1 MINMENINNLTIKQV
16 TNIINEI
23 KHIRKHHDYSIHG
36 GQQKVSAD
44 TKPKDP
50 KELESKY
57 VNLAK
62 EYAIS
67 IEDIAT
73 IWKKYGSVL

>member
-1 MINMENINNLTIKQV
+1 MKNINNLTIKQV
-16 TNIINEI
+16 TNIVNEI
-23 KHIRKHHDYSIHG
+23 KHIRKHDDYSIHG
-36 GQQKVSAD
+36 FQQKASAD
-44 TKPKDP
+44 IKPKDP

-67 IEDIAT
+67 IEDLDT
-73 IWKKYGSVL
+73 IWNKYGSVL